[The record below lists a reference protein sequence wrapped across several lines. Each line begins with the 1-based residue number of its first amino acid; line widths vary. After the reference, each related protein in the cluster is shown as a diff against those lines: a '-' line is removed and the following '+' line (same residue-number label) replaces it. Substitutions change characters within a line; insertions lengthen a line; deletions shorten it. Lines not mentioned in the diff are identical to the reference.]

1 MSRFTDSL
9 IGATSYNMGRTSSA
23 SNLIYGGMGGFAP
36 ALSEYINNQQ
46 YIRQNLIPV
55 LLEAPTGFKHLPNPD
70 ILYKTLKALVELHP
84 LAWTGLNRTL
94 TVETASTPVG
104 GGGQMQEDPTDV
116 KEEASNITLRL
127 NEKYGKPV
135 NRFLDYYIRYLI
147 KDPNSK
153 LAGVNHI
160 ATTKLADMLT
170 DRFTFSMMFIEPN
183 VLGNEVVEAYLVA
196 NMFFKSAG
204 EVTSQ
209 RDLTAA
215 GEPMNYDIPVSG
227 IVQTGYAVTQLA
239 QTMLN
244 GMTMAG
250 NDPYRRAAMIS
261 QVSPEVAA
269 LTRGYENSL
278 ESIAATGA
286 RV

>member
-1 MSRFTDSL
+1 MTRLADSL
-9 IGATSYNMGRTSSA
+9 LGASAYNIGRTNA
-23 SNLIYGGMGGFAP
+23 TSNLIYGGMGGFAP
-36 ALSEYINNQQ
+36 ALDEYINNQQ
-46 YIRQNLIPV
+46 YIRQNLIPI
-55 LLEAPTGFKHLPNPD
+55 LLEAPTGFKNLPNPD

-84 LAWTGLNRTL
+84 LAWTGFNRTL

-116 KEEASNITLRL
+116 KEEASNLSLKL

-135 NRFLDYYIRYLI
+135 NHFLDYYIRYLI

-153 LAGVNHI
+153 LAGINHI
-160 ATTKLADMLT
+160 ATSKVTDMLS

-215 GEPMNYDIPVSG
+215 GEPMNYDIPVAG
-227 IVQTGYAVTQLA
+227 IVQTGYAVNQLA
-239 QTMLN
+239 QTMLD

-250 NDPYRRAAMIS
+250 NDPYRRAAMIK
-261 QVSPEVAA
+261 QVAA
-269 LTRGYENSL
+269 DVAAVTRGYESSL
-278 ESIAATGA
+278 EGIAATGA
-286 RV
+286 RI